1 MIYFLFFDGVLNQYF
16 VIEGGEDWVMEDAW
30 MDASAMVDDEDEL
43 EYIGIV
49 SSEEVEQ
56 KGYDVY

>member
-1 MIYFLFFDGVLNQYF
+1 MIYFLFFDGTLGQYF
-16 VIEGGEDWVMEDAW
+16 VIEGDEDWVMEDAW
-30 MDASAMVDDEDEL
+30 IDASAVVDDEDEL

-49 SSEEVEQ
+49 SGEEVER

>member
-1 MIYFLFFDGVLNQYF
+1 MIYFLFFDGVLGQYF
-16 VIEGGEDWVMEDAW
+16 VIEGDEDWVMEDAW
-30 MDASAMVDDEDEL
+30 VDASAVVDDEDEL

-49 SSEEVEQ
+49 SGEEVER

>member
-16 VIEGGEDWVMEDAW
+16 VIEGDEDWVMEDAW
-30 MDASAMVDDEDEL
+30 VDASAMVDDEDEL
-43 EYIGIV
+43 EYIGVV
-49 SSEEVEQ
+49 SAEEVEQ

>member
-1 MIYFLFFDGVLNQYF
+1 
-16 VIEGGEDWVMEDAW
+16 MEDAW
-30 MDASAMVDDEDEL
+30 TDASAVVDDEDEL

-49 SSEEVEQ
+49 SGEEVER

>member
-16 VIEGGEDWVMEDAW
+16 VIEGDEDWVMEDAW
-30 MDASAMVDDEDEL
+30 VDASAMVDDEDEL

-49 SSEEVEQ
+49 SGEEVER

>member
-1 MIYFLFFDGVLNQYF
+1 MIYFLFFDGALGQYF
-16 VIEGGEDWVMEDAW
+16 VIEGDEDWVMEDAW
-30 MDASAMVDDEDEL
+30 IDASAVVDDEDEL

-49 SSEEVEQ
+49 SGEEVEQ

>member
-1 MIYFLFFDGVLNQYF
+1 MIYFLFFDGILNQYF
-16 VIEGGEDWVMEDAW
+16 VVEGDEDWVAEDAW
-30 MDASAMVDDEDEL
+30 MDASAVVDDEDEL

-49 SSEEVEQ
+49 SGEEVER

>member
-1 MIYFLFFDGVLNQYF
+1 MIYFLFFDGVLGQYF
-16 VIEGGEDWVMEDAW
+16 VIEGDEDWVMEGAW
-30 MDASAMVDDEDEL
+30 VDASAVVDDEDEL

-49 SSEEVEQ
+49 SGEEVEQ

>member
-30 MDASAMVDDEDEL
+30 MDASAVVDDEDEL
-43 EYIGIV
+43 EYIGVV
-49 SSEEVEQ
+49 SAEEVEQ
-56 KGYDVY
+56 KGYEVY

>member
-1 MIYFLFFDGVLNQYF
+1 MIYFLFFDGVLGQYF
-16 VIEGGEDWVMEDAW
+16 VIEGDEDWVMEDAW
-30 MDASAMVDDEDEL
+30 VDASAVVDDEDEL

-49 SSEEVEQ
+49 SGEEVEQ